1 MGNDQWCLK
10 DEETKVA
17 CIELCELMIWWKWK
31 FLDDIL
37 SQTLLANYSIQLLIS
52 SLSPFPSLL
61 SQLWFRE
68 TKRAKDV
75 AVHFSSVRFRVRFT
89 HSLTLSRLFNF
100 QMNFIPIYST
110 CDSIP
115 NFQFEFSLTLK
126 IGFLREVMLEK
137 QLSGHRVD
145 RSICAWFWDQAISQ
159 PDSFK
164 VFIFIPKNFIFSLP
178 FTFIYLLLFSLY
190 SNSQLLLL
198 PHIIYS
204 KFFVRGSLFW
214 PALKSKCL
222 HWWPL
227 RYVCSQL

>member
-1 MGNDQWCLK
+1 MH
-10 DEETKVA
+10 
-17 CIELCELMIWWKWK
+17 I
-31 FLDDIL
+31 
-37 SQTLLANYSIQLLIS
+37 
-52 SLSPFPSLL
+52 
-61 SQLWFRE
+61 
-68 TKRAKDV
+68 
-75 AVHFSSVRFRVRFT
+75 SSVRFRVRFT
-89 HSLTLSRLFNF
+89 HSLTLSRSFEF
-100 QMNFIPIYST
+100 QMNFIPIYSIR
-110 CDSIP
+110 DSIP
-115 NFQFEFSLTLK
+115 HFQFEFSLTLK

-222 HWWPL
+222 H
-227 RYVCSQL
+227 